1 MALEALLLFLLIDF
15 ISYKNKMISRLI
27 GGLLLGILYLQA
39 LALLLNGRFIQL
51 IMITN
56 IESVSAL
63 KGKMLFYTLIIL
75 ISVIILL
82 LPSNRKLLKIKNN
95 FIKACVITILL
106 FIEFGTISITGVDHS
121 PTISS
126 FLLIHSLIQRGAMDR
141 KISQNINNENSLL
154 LKEFYSESI
163 GDGINKPENISDRPN
178 VILIFTEGMSRNIL
192 DDSRN
197 IMPNLSR
204 YAKEGLS
211 FDNYYNHTAATYRGI
226 IGQLYSSHQYN
237 NGDTNSLV
245 SLQSIFKK
253 YGYETI
259 FINTEPE
266 NERFTD
272 YLNSFQYDTVTSG
285 NVHNRSLTDKEAYQ
299 LLFNE
304 LVNTKDKR
312 IPRFI
317 TVYTFGTHVTFDS
330 NEKKYGTGDN
340 RLLNRFYNCD
350 YQFGQFID
358 KLKHSDIGAD
368 TVLIF
373 TTDHASYVDED
384 YTKTFYPEYERFDT
398 FADTVPFIIWYKG
411 IISASVDAKGRNS
424 LDLAPTVLD
433 YLDMDSSNYF
443 LGTSLFQD
451 IKNPLLETVFCVPDS
466 EWYVKTDGMGLRNL
480 TKEEQKSYMAIIEK
494 YLKLTK
500 KTDTPIP

>member
-1 MALEALLLFLLIDF
+1 MNDNKAWYFSCLFILKFIYPVLLTILAMRLTKSIKFVVFMILEVILLFFFNSF
-15 ISYKNKMISRLI
+15 ISYTNKIISGII
-27 GGLLLGILYLQA
+27 GGFLLGILYLQS
-39 LALLLNGRFIQL
+39 LALLLNGRYIQL
-51 IMITN
+51 IMLTN
-56 IESVSAL
+56 IDSVGAL
-63 KGKMLFYTLIIL
+63 KGKILLYAFIII
-75 ISVIILL
+75 ISAIILL
-82 LPSNRKLLKIKNN
+82 FPLDWKPLKIKELSRVR
-95 FIKACVITILL
+95 IIAILL

-443 LGTSLFQD
+443 LGTSLFRD

-466 EWYVKTDGMGLRNL
+466 EW
-480 TKEEQKSYMAIIEK
+480 
-494 YLKLTK
+494 
-500 KTDTPIP
+500 